1 MEILP
6 AIDLRDGKCVRLRQG
21 DYAQETIFGD
31 DPTEMA
37 RRWASEG
44 TRWLH
49 LVDLDGAKAGRPVN
63 HEVVRRIVQATGVK
77 CELGGGIRDVAAIRL
92 MLDDVG
98 VERVII
104 GTQAL
109 KQPEWFREMAQRWPG
124 RLVLGIDAR
133 DGMVATEGWLDVSK
147 TSAIELAK
155 SYADLDLA
163 AVVYTNIANDG
174 MMQGVDEGTIRDM
187 IALTE
192 LGLPV
197 IASGGV
203 TTLRDVQ
210 RLADVSREH
219 PKLIGA
225 IIGRAI
231 YEGTIRVAEA
241 MSVVVGDARTSG
253 DPGQWKY
260 PDWQIE
266 WDAKFTIDG
275 LREIA
280 SAIINATDL
289 RVELD
294 LFDEGYA
301 RVNVFRGDMKIGEVY
316 VNRTIEPSGRIYA
329 IYYGEDDDEFHSAEI
344 DVVVKLLTACR
355 TRFPDSE

>member
-37 RRWASEG
+37 RRWAAEG

-77 CELGGGIRDVAAIRL
+77 CELGGGIRDEAAIRL

-109 KQPEWFREMAQRWPG
+109 KQPEWFREMAQKWPG

-155 SYADLDLA
+155 SYTDLDLA

-203 TTLRDVQ
+203 TTLTDVQ
-210 RLADVSREH
+210 RLAEVSREH

-231 YEGTIRVAEA
+231 YEGTIRVADA
-241 MSVVVGDARTSG
+241 MKVVV
-253 DPGQWKY
+253 
-260 PDWQIE
+260 
-266 WDAKFTIDG
+266 
-275 LREIA
+275 
-280 SAIINATDL
+280 
-289 RVELD
+289 
-294 LFDEGYA
+294 
-301 RVNVFRGDMKIGEVY
+301 
-316 VNRTIEPSGRIYA
+316 
-329 IYYGEDDDEFHSAEI
+329 
-344 DVVVKLLTACR
+344 
-355 TRFPDSE
+355 

>member
-6 AIDLRDGKCVRLRQG
+6 AIDLRNGKCVRLRQG

-31 DPTEMA
+31 DPVEMA
-37 RRWASEG
+37 QRWANDG
-44 TRWLH
+44 TAWLH
-49 LVDLDGAKAGRPVN
+49 LVDLDGAKAGKPVN

-77 CELGGGIRDVAAIRL
+77 CELGGGIRDEASIRL

-98 VERVII
+98 IERVII

-109 KQPEWFREMAQRWPG
+109 KQPQWFREMAQRWPG

-155 SYADLDLA
+155 QYTDLDLA
-163 AVVYTNIANDG
+163 AVVYT
-174 MMQGVDEGTIRDM
+174 MQGVDDATINDM
-187 IALTE
+187 IKLAE

-203 TTLRDVQ
+203 TTLDDV
-210 RLADVSREH
+210 RKLATVSRSQ

-231 YEGTIRVAEA
+231 YEGTINVA
-241 MSVVVGDARTSG
+241 DAI
-253 DPGQWKY
+253 QVA
-260 PDWQIE
+260 Q
-266 WDAKFTIDG
+266 
-275 LREIA
+275 
-280 SAIINATDL
+280 
-289 RVELD
+289 
-294 LFDEGYA
+294 
-301 RVNVFRGDMKIGEVY
+301 
-316 VNRTIEPSGRIYA
+316 
-329 IYYGEDDDEFHSAEI
+329 
-344 DVVVKLLTACR
+344 
-355 TRFPDSE
+355 

>member
-31 DPTEMA
+31 DPTEIA
-37 RRWASEG
+37 RRWAAEG

-63 HEVVRRIVQATGVK
+63 HEVVRRIVRATGVK
-77 CELGGGIRDVAAIRL
+77 CELGGGIRDEAAIRL

-109 KQPEWFREMAQRWPG
+109 KQPNWFREMARRWPG

-133 DGMVATEGWLDVSK
+133 DGLVATEGWLDVSK

-155 SYADLDLA
+155 SYTDLDLA

-187 IALTE
+187 IALTQ

-203 TTLRDVQ
+203 TTLCDVQ
-210 RLADVSREH
+210 RLVEVSSQH

-231 YEGTIRVAEA
+231 YEGTIRVT
-241 MSVVVGDARTSG
+241 DAL
-253 DPGQWKY
+253 
-260 PDWQIE
+260 
-266 WDAKFTIDG
+266 A
-275 LREIA
+275 
-280 SAIINATDL
+280 AICPT
-289 RVELD
+289 
-294 LFDEGYA
+294 
-301 RVNVFRGDMKIGEVY
+301 
-316 VNRTIEPSGRIYA
+316 EPR
-329 IYYGEDDDEFHSAEI
+329 
-344 DVVVKLLTACR
+344 
-355 TRFPDSE
+355 

>member
-6 AIDLRDGKCVRLRQG
+6 AIDLRNGKCVRLRQG

-31 DPTEMA
+31 DPVEMA
-37 RRWASEG
+37 RRWVNDG
-44 TRWLH
+44 TSWLH
-49 LVDLDGAKAGRPVN
+49 LVDLDGAKAGKPVN
-63 HEVVRRIVQATGVK
+63 YEVVRRIVQATGVK
-77 CELGGGIRDVAAIRL
+77 CELGGGIRDEAAIRL

-98 VERVII
+98 VQRVII

-109 KQPEWFREMAQRWPG
+109 KQPQWFREMAQRWPG

-155 SYADLDLA
+155 QYTDLDLA

-174 MMQGVDEGTIRDM
+174 MMQGVDDGTIHDM
-187 IALTE
+187 IQLAE

-203 TTLRDVQ
+203 TTLDDV
-210 RLADVSREH
+210 RKLAAVSRSQ

-241 MSVVVGDARTSG
+241 IQISSVAPPQT
-253 DPGQWKY
+253 K
-260 PDWQIE
+260 
-266 WDAKFTIDG
+266 
-275 LREIA
+275 
-280 SAIINATDL
+280 SA
-289 RVELD
+289 
-294 LFDEGYA
+294 G
-301 RVNVFRGDMKIGEVY
+301 
-316 VNRTIEPSGRIYA
+316 
-329 IYYGEDDDEFHSAEI
+329 
-344 DVVVKLLTACR
+344 
-355 TRFPDSE
+355 TR

>member
-37 RRWASEG
+37 RRWKSEG

-49 LVDLDGAKAGRPVN
+49 LVDLDGAKAGKPVN

-77 CELGGGIRDVAAIRL
+77 CELGGGIRDEAAIRL

-109 KQPEWFREMAQRWPG
+109 KQPTWFREMAQRWPG
-124 RLVLGIDAR
+124 RLILGIDAR

-187 IALTE
+187 ISLAE

-203 TTLRDVQ
+203 TTLRDVE
-210 RLADVSREH
+210 RLADVSRQH
-219 PKLIGA
+219 SKLIGA

-231 YEGTIRVAEA
+231 YEGTIRVA
-241 MSVVVGDARTSG
+241 DA
-253 DPGQWKY
+253 
-260 PDWQIE
+260 I
-266 WDAKFTIDG
+266 
-275 LREIA
+275 
-280 SAIINATDL
+280 
-289 RVELD
+289 
-294 LFDEGYA
+294 
-301 RVNVFRGDMKIGEVY
+301 
-316 VNRTIEPSGRIYA
+316 
-329 IYYGEDDDEFHSAEI
+329 
-344 DVVVKLLTACR
+344 KLVDQL
-355 TRFPDSE
+355 